1 LRSIFSLSYDDL
13 FEYIE
18 SNNFEKFRA
27 KQIIEWLYKKKVV
40 DFDSMKNLP
49 KNVISKLKTDFVISS
64 LNEIER
70 KKSIDGTTKIIYKT
84 FDNNIIETV
93 VIPNNLNKYTICIS
107 TQVGCPI
114 GCSFCATGING
125 FKRNLNIDEI
135 ISQFYLNSKDVSNIV
150 LMGMGEPFLNPD
162 IWEFLNRMTSVDY
175 FNFSSRSITVST
187 VGIIDGIKKLVSFN
201 KQIKLAV
208 SYHSGVS
215 ETRKILFPKIYD
227 IIDFKKLI
235 KALKDFSK
243 TGKRF
248 TLEYILIKDLN
259 DNKKEAEILNNL
271 SREIDFHLNIIPY
284 NSHKFANY
292 KSPDDIDISRFIS
305 YLNNVKYTIRKSK
318 GQDISGACGQLAGEK
333 SIIYN

>member
-1 LRSIFSLSYDDL
+1 LKLIFSLSYDDL

-187 VGIIDGIKKLVSFN
+187 VGIIDGIKK
-201 KQIKLAV
+201 
-208 SYHSGVS
+208 
-215 ETRKILFPKIYD
+215 
-227 IIDFKKLI
+227 
-235 KALKDFSK
+235 
-243 TGKRF
+243 
-248 TLEYILIKDLN
+248 
-259 DNKKEAEILNNL
+259 
-271 SREIDFHLNIIPY
+271 
-284 NSHKFANY
+284 
-292 KSPDDIDISRFIS
+292 IS
-305 YLNNVKYTIRKSK
+305 
-318 GQDISGACGQLAGEK
+318 
-333 SIIYN
+333 